1 MGHGFD
7 AVGRMCPPPR
17 SLAAEANGCFMV
29 RTPQG
34 SNRIQGCGAGFRA
47 LAGSPRFVCYSR
59 SQKKVQDGA
68 VRLSNC
74 NASRDE
80 LAGVEKR
87 ELKAMKP
94 GPKPLLGT
102 TMTHAERQARYRA
115 THAEGAPK
123 FRYRK
128 PADRRSR
135 PQRWR
140 DAVAELLELQ
150 IDYQAWLDALPEN
163 LAVSTTA
170 DALREICGLDLS
182 ELTSVEPPRGFGR
195 D

>member
-1 MGHGFD
+1 
-7 AVGRMCPPPR
+7 
-17 SLAAEANGCFMV
+17 
-29 RTPQG
+29 
-34 SNRIQGCGAGFRA
+34 
-47 LAGSPRFVCYSR
+47 
-59 SQKKVQDGA
+59 
-68 VRLSNC
+68 
-74 NASRDE
+74 
-80 LAGVEKR
+80 
-87 ELKAMKP
+87 MKP

-102 TMTHAERQARYRA
+102 MMTHAERQARYRA

-150 IDYQAWLDALPEN
+150 IDYQAWIDALPEN
-163 LAVSTTA
+163 LAVSATA
-170 DALREICGLDLS
+170 DALHEICDLDLS